1 MIRAVL
7 LDLAGVV
14 YDGDTPIP
22 GAVAAVER
30 LRKAG
35 LPLRFVSNTT
45 RSPRHKIIALLAALG
60 VRVADE
66 ELLTPARA
74 AVEWLRRHGRRPHL
88 LVHPNL
94 EAEFFDL
101 GGGKGRAVLVG
112 DAGEAFDYATLNRA
126 FRELV
131 AGADFLALATNRS
144 FKDAD
149 GELSLDAGAFV
160 AALEFACGRS
170 PVVLGKPSPDFF
182 LSALSGLNCPAADA
196 VMVGDDAESDVSGG
210 LSAGLGA
217 ALLVRTGKYRPNDET
232 RFDPAPTAVVDDLV
246 AAADWILKARRAETN
261 SGDAL

>member
-45 RSPRHKIIALLAALG
+45 RSPRHRIIAQLAALG
-60 VRVADE
+60 VELADE

-74 AVEWLRRHGRRPHL
+74 AVEWLRRHDRRPHL
-88 LVHPNL
+88 LVHPKL
-94 EAEFFDL
+94 EAEFSGL
-101 GGGKGRAVLVG
+101 EGGNGCAVVVG
-112 DAGEAFDYATLNRA
+112 DAGEAFDYASLNRA

-131 AGADFLALATNRS
+131 AGADFLALATNRT

-160 AALEFACGRS
+160 AALEFASGRS

-182 LSALSGLNCPAADA
+182 LSALADLNCPAADA
-196 VMVGDDAESDVSGG
+196 VMVGDDAESDVAGALG
-210 LSAGLGA
+210 AGLGA

-232 RFDPAPTAVVDDLV
+232 RFDPAPTAVIDDLAV
-246 AAADWILKARRAETN
+246 ATDWILSHAA
-261 SGDAL
+261 A